1 MEDQSNQPDP
11 TSASA
16 AQQMLSFIKD
26 DLWGITKRY
35 FREPVSGVQE
45 LSRDPSAN
53 APLRALTL
61 MLLGALVLYLGFHVI
76 LGDATEGMP
85 MKGHLFVLATPILF
99 MMVMTSISFG
109 IKKATKA
116 GGQFKDELTTGALYV
131 FPLVVIL
138 IVCIAFKSAL
148 ASSRDLS
155 VAILE
160 DTPFFTL
167 AVFYAFLMMINTIKQ
182 SMKAS
187 GVGEL
192 LSWYLS
198 PAAVFLGFYV
208 TTKLLETIVTS

>member
-1 MEDQSNQPDP
+1 
-11 TSASA
+11 
-16 AQQMLSFIKD
+16 
-26 DLWGITKRY
+26 
-35 FREPVSGVQE
+35 
-45 LSRDPSAN
+45 
-53 APLRALTL
+53 
-61 MLLGALVLYLGFHVI
+61 
-76 LGDATEGMP
+76 
-85 MKGHLFVLATPILF
+85 

-138 IVCIAFKSAL
+138 IACIAFKSAL
-148 ASSRDLS
+148 ASSSGPS

-160 DTPFFTL
+160 DTPPFTL

-187 GVGEL
+187 GVGEF